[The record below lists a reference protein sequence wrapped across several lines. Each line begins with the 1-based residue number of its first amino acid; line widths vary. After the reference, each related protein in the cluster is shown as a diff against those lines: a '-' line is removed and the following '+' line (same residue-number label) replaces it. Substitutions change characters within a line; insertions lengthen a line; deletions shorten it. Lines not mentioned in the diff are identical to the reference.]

1 MPENISKFDF
11 HLHTCWSYD
20 ATAPVE
26 YYFAAAEA
34 AGMSHIAI
42 TEHHHMDSFAEV
54 QEAAARHPGV
64 AYIPAAELTVYTE
77 VGTFDMVCLNLP
89 VNPGKELLDV
99 FEMYHQWQR
108 DCGDASSYAFTTAGF
123 PYTKED
129 RLMLLQRYRPQKA
142 IDVQGITHVQ
152 GGLQRDYLLNE
163 KGYFKD
169 ADTMYDLRM
178 KYPVVHYPEAEK
190 VIPAV
195 KRAGGLVFIA
205 HPQGYFNG
213 KDLKRIEELRER
225 LDFDGIECA
234 HTSVDAEH
242 RAFYREYCLKNG
254 LLSTAG
260 SDVHCAPGDKYK
272 WGEKCKL
279 GVHGG
284 EERYLEEIL
293 ERVQCFRGDK

>member
-1 MPENISKFDF
+1 MPENMSKFDF

-54 QEAAARHPGV
+54 REAAARHPQV

-77 VGTFDMVCLNLP
+77 LGTFDMVCLNMP
-89 VNPGKELLDV
+89 RDPGAELLKV
-99 FEMYHQWQR
+99 FDIYHQWQR
-108 DCGDASSYAFTTAGF
+108 DCGDACSYAFTTAGF

-152 GGLQRDYLLNE
+152 GGLQRDYLLEE

-169 ADTMYDLRM
+169 ADTMYDLRL

-205 HPQGYFNG
+205 HPRGYFKIN
-213 KDLKRIEELRER
+213 DLNRMDELREM
-225 LDFDGIECA
+225 LEFDGIECA
-234 HTSVDAEH
+234 HPSVPVELTP
-242 RAFYREYCLKNG
+242 FYRQYCKDHG

-260 SDVHCAPGDKYK
+260 SDTHSSPDCAYQFCKESKFADHI
-272 WGEKCKL
+272 GEK
-279 GVHGG
+279 
-284 EERYLEEIL
+284 RYVEEIL
-293 ERVQCFRGDK
+293 ERIPAFYA